1 MLLVKVKSVR
11 RIKMKHYIKFELKNT
26 FGYSIGMI
34 VGGLLPLV
42 LAIGGYHASNDAERN
57 KVLSETIFS
66 MCLPMIPLGLVMLPF
81 TIAFAKDIGD
91 GISTRFSLF
100 GYTKLKQMFAK
111 FISILFLV
119 SGICIVYFLVLQIV
133 LPLPVPSKAAVIL
146 MICGIL
152 ILTISFY
159 FLAFTIA
166 WFFKGFN
173 AVQGI
178 ARVAYF
184 GIAIIT
190 GTIGGFDFT
199 GVMKKISDFVPF
211 NSFRTELANNWT
223 TTSFDMSNV
232 LIRLIFF
239 MIFTV
244 LLFCIANIHLI
255 PKKILRKS

>member
-1 MLLVKVKSVR
+1 MNY
-11 RIKMKHYIKFELKNT
+11 YIKFELKNT

-42 LAIGGYHASNDAERN
+42 LAIGGYHASHNAEQN
-57 KVLSETIFS
+57 KLLAETIFS

-81 TIAFAKDIGD
+81 TIAFAKDIEG
-91 GISTRFSLF
+91 GIATRFSLF

-111 FISILFLV
+111 FISILLLV
-119 SGICIVYFLVLQIV
+119 SGICLIYFFVLQIV
-133 LPLPVPSKAAVIL
+133 LPLPTPSVAALVL

-152 ILTISFY
+152 MLTISFF

-178 ARVAYF
+178 AMVAYF

-190 GTIGGFDFT
+190 DTIGGFEFT
-199 GVMKKISDFVPF
+199 GIMKKISDFVPF

-223 TTSFDMSNV
+223 TTSFDMSDV
-232 LIRLIFF
+232 LIRLIIF
-239 MIFTV
+239 MIFTI
-244 LLFCIANIHLI
+244 LLFCIANIHSI
-255 PKKILRKS
+255 QKNNVRKH